1 MHPEGRN
8 GEEDREAV
16 EWGRGYRSLSV
27 NHPTKR
33 ETANTREQGPLTA
46 LRLPVLQRV
55 GSRAN
60 DPGRPGRSAAEGLPD
75 AALRGP

>member
-33 ETANTREQGPLTA
+33 ETANTREHGPLTV
-46 LRLPVLQRV
+46 LRLPVLHGGGGR
-55 GSRAN
+55 SS
-60 DPGRPGRSAAEGLPD
+60 DPGRPGRSAADGLLN
-75 AALRGP
+75 AALRRP

>member
-8 GEEDREAV
+8 GEEDRGAV

-33 ETANTREQGPLTA
+33 ETANTREQ
-46 LRLPVLQRV
+46 
-55 GSRAN
+55 
-60 DPGRPGRSAAEGLPD
+60 DH
-75 AALRGP
+75 

>member
-33 ETANTREQGPLTA
+33 DGKHKGAGAANGAAVAGTAT
-46 LRLPVLQRV
+46 
-55 GSRAN
+55 
-60 DPGRPGRSAAEGLPD
+60 GRKLG
-75 AALRGP
+75 

>member
-8 GEEDREAV
+8 EEEDRGAV

-33 ETANTREQGPLTA
+33 ETANTREQGLLPA
-46 LRLPVLQRV
+46 LRLPVAQGR
-55 GSRAN
+55 GKTN
-60 DPGRPGRSAAEGLPD
+60 DPGRRGRSVADGLPN
-75 AALRGP
+75 AALRLP